1 MRFLLRLITISFVL
15 SFSGTASYSLDAND
29 LYNLDANDLYNLI
42 KSPSKTADE
51 RIIIAGICFASGS
64 SVSGMNR
71 ICYYN
76 CVGGTAAITIK
87 SFKLCPLTIRD

>member
-15 SFSGTASYSLDAND
+15 SFSGTASYS
-29 LYNLDANDLYNLI
+29 LDANDLYNLI

-64 SVSGMNR
+64 SVSGMNK